1 MRGLTQNL
9 QLIIIITQYLLR
21 LVINRISMCG
31 IFMYIT
37 TANKFGKQMAKRSN
51 RFWFKLHGWFSLP
64 VWIIFCFVC
73 LTGTISVISHELTW
87 LTNPD
92 ARATNPQNLT
102 EKPMSELV
110 DIVQQAH
117 PTANITTVMSFESYL
132 VNAVIFSDS
141 DVPFAIAYVNQYTG
155 QIQAI
160 NLGMTFTNFM
170 RSLHGWLLFPWHS
183 NYSVGYYIVCFMA
196 IVMLGAL
203 VSGLV
208 IYKKF
213 WRAFTQPKLRINQ
226 GKKTLLADLHRL
238 AGVWSMWFLMLMSI
252 TGLWYLA
259 QAIMWHNHIEI
270 EEHPPLVE
278 VSQLITT
285 TDGAP
290 IRPYTLANALHLAEQ
305 TFADFK
311 STYIMLPEHNRDT
324 YKVYGQ
330 GDHIFYDQYAYGV
343 TVNPWSGNIESE
355 RSPAAMTTLQT
366 LSHIA
371 NPLHYGT
378 IGGLWTKVIWFVFG
392 VFLTGMSITGFLM
405 WGSRTVKAARTELDD
420 SLTMHNSPLV
430 EQEGN

>member
-278 VSQLITT
+278 FSQLITT
-285 TDGAP
+285 TNGAP

-378 IGGLWTKVIWFVFG
+378 IGGLWTKVIWFIFG

-420 SLTMHNSPLV
+420 SLTMHNSSLV